1 MEKKPTPET
10 SKTKPVDIMLHEE
23 LIKRINAYC
32 AEQEI
37 TIQEFITDAVIERLN
52 LVYK

>member
-1 MEKKPTPET
+1 MEKKPTSET
-10 SKTKPVDIMLHEE
+10 TKTKPVNVMLHEE

-32 AEQEI
+32 AEQGI
-37 TIQEFITDAVIERLN
+37 TIQEFIADAVIERLN